1 MSQQFSSS
9 VRSATLALGAVV
21 VTALAITPTAH
32 AAGTLTVCTESSPD
46 GFDIAQYESA
56 VTNDA
61 AGLTIYDQ
69 LLNFKPGGT
78 EVVPGLVQKWAVSAD
93 GLTVTLNLRKGVKF
107 HTTPWFKP
115 TRDFNADDV
124 LWSVNRVNDKKNP
137 AYSVAKNGY
146 IYWEGMEMPSLIK
159 SLDKVDEHTVRF
171 TLTRPEAPFLANLA
185 MAPIGSV
192 YSAEYGAQLQKAG
205 KLDELNTQPI
215 GTGPYV
221 FKSYQKD
228 AVIRY
233 AAHTAYW
240 GGAPKVDN
248 LIFAITVD
256 PNVRVQRLKAGECLV
271 GTNMKAET
279 ATAFDGDPNVKMVR
293 SSPLL
298 TAYVAPNAKAKWTGD
313 KRLREALWLALDKK
327 TYIQAVYG
335 GNATAAATFLPPGIW
350 SFDKSLQNKY
360 DPEKAKPLVK
370 ASGYDGTEL
379 ALFTRIG
386 GSIDGKRAAEIMQSD
401 WAKVGIKVKVQMM
414 EWGEMLKRTGKGEH
428 DITFLNWAGDN
439 GDPDNFFTPN
449 LNCAAVEAGGNKS
462 QWCNKAFD
470 ALIDEARKTIDP
482 KKRTELYMKAQ
493 KLMYDEVGMIPMVYP
508 VLMTAVN
515 KRVSGYLPNPFA
527 NNDFR
532 AVSVK

>member
-1 MSQQFSSS
+1 MTMSQQFSLSL
-9 VRSATLALGAVV
+9 RRAALAL
-21 VTALAITPTAH
+21 TALAGATGAAQ
-32 AAGTLTVCTESSPD
+32 AAGTLSVCTESSPD

-61 AGLTIYDQ
+61 AGLTVYDQ
-69 LLNFKPGGT
+69 LLNFKPGST
-78 EVVPGLVQKWAVSAD
+78 EVVPGLVQKWSISAD
-93 GLTVTLNLRKGVKF
+93 GLTYTLNLRKGVKF
-107 HTTPWFKP
+107 HTTAWFKP

-159 SLDKVDEHTVRF
+159 SFDKIDDYTVRF

-205 KLDELNTQPI
+205 KLEDLNTQPI
-215 GTGPYV
+215 GTGPFV

-228 AVIRY
+228 AIIRY
-233 AAHTAYW
+233 GANTAYW

-279 ATAFDGDPNVKMVR
+279 ATAFDGDANVQMVR

-298 TAYVAPNAKAKWTGD
+298 TAYVAPNAKGKWTGD

-327 TYIQAVYG
+327 SYIQAVYG
-335 GNATAAATFLPPGIW
+335 GNATPAATFLPPGMW
-350 SFDKSLQNKY
+350 SFDKGLQNRF
-360 DPEKAKPLVK
+360 DPEKAKQLVK

-449 LNCAAVEAGGNKS
+449 LSCSAAEAGGNKS
-462 QWCNKAFD
+462 MWCNKAFD
-470 ALIDEARKTIDP
+470 ALIDDARKTADP
-482 KKRTELYMKAQ
+482 NKRTELYVKAQ

-508 VLMTAVN
+508 VYMTAVS
-515 KRVSGYLPNPFA
+515 KKVSGYLPNPFA

>member
-1 MSQQFSSS
+1 MTMTQPFSTP
-9 VRSATLALGAVV
+9 VRTASLALGV
-21 VTALAITPTAH
+21 LAISATAH

-61 AGLTIYDQ
+61 AGLTLYDQ

-78 EVVPGLVQKWAVSAD
+78 EVVPGLAQKWSISAD

-115 TRDFNADDV
+115 SRDFNADDV

-146 IYWEGMEMPSLIK
+146 IYWEGMEMPALIK
-159 SLDKVDEHTVRF
+159 ALDKIDDYTVRF

-185 MAPIGSV
+185 MAPIGSI
-192 YSAEYGAQLQKAG
+192 YSAEYGTQLQKAG
-205 KLDELNTQPI
+205 KLEDLNTQPI
-215 GTGPYV
+215 GTGPFV

-233 AAHTAYW
+233 GAHSAYW

-279 ATAFDGDPNVKMVR
+279 ATAFDGDANVKMVR

-298 TAYVAPNAKAKWTGD
+298 TAYVAPNAKGKWTGD

-335 GNATAAATFLPPGIW
+335 GNATAAATFLPV
-350 SFDKSLQNKY
+350 SYTHL
-360 DPEKAKPLVK
+360 
-370 ASGYDGTEL
+370 
-379 ALFTRIG
+379 
-386 GSIDGKRAAEIMQSD
+386 RAHETM
-401 WAKVGIKVKVQMM
+401 
-414 EWGEMLKRTGKGEH
+414 
-428 DITFLNWAGDN
+428 
-439 GDPDNFFTPN
+439 
-449 LNCAAVEAGGNKS
+449 
-462 QWCNKAFD
+462 
-470 ALIDEARKTIDP
+470 
-482 KKRTELYMKAQ
+482 
-493 KLMYDEVGMIPMVYP
+493 
-508 VLMTAVN
+508 
-515 KRVSGYLPNPFA
+515 
-527 NNDFR
+527 
-532 AVSVK
+532 

>member
-1 MSQQFSSS
+1 M
-9 VRSATLALGAVV
+9 RPNLSAARLLAGLG
-21 VTALAITPTAH
+21 LAAACAAAQ

-46 GFDIAQYESA
+46 GFDIVQYESA

-61 AGLTIYDQ
+61 AGLTLYDQ
-69 LLNFKPGGT
+69 LLLFKPGST
-78 EVVPGLVQKWAVSAD
+78 EVIPGLAQKWEVSAD
-93 GLTVTLNLRKGVKF
+93 GLVVTLHLRKGVKF

-115 TRDFNADDV
+115 TRDFSADDV

-137 AYSVAKNGY
+137 AYSIAKNGY

-159 SLDKVDEHTVRF
+159 SLDKVDDYTVRF
-171 TLTRPEAPFLANLA
+171 TLTRAEAPFVANLA
-185 MAPIGSV
+185 MSPIGTI
-192 YSAEYGAQLQKAG
+192 YSAEYATQLQKAG
-205 KLDELNTQPI
+205 KLEDLNTQPV
-215 GTGPYV
+215 GTGPFV

-233 AAHTAYW
+233 GANTAYW

-256 PNVRVQRLKAGECLV
+256 PNVRIQRLKAGECLV

-279 ATAFDGDPNVKMVR
+279 ASVFDNDANVRMVR
-293 SSPLL
+293 SSPLY
-298 TAYVAPNAKAKWTGD
+298 TAYVAPNAKRKFTSD
-313 KRLREALWLALDKK
+313 KRFREALWLALDKK
-327 TYIQAVYG
+327 TYIQSVYG
-335 GNATAAATFLPPGIW
+335 GNATPAASFLPPGIW
-350 SFDKSLQNKY
+350 SYDKSLANRY
-360 DPEKAKPLVK
+360 DVEKARQLVK

-386 GSIDGKRAAEIMQSD
+386 GSIDGKRAAELMQAD
-401 WAKVGIKVKVQMM
+401 WAKVGVKVRVQMM

-449 LNCAAVEAGGNKS
+449 VNCASVESGGNKS

-470 ALIDEARKTIDP
+470 ALIDEARKTSDP
-482 KKRTELYMKAQ
+482 KKRTELYVKAQ
-493 KLMYDEVGMIPMVYP
+493 KMLYDEVGLIPMVYP
-508 VLMTAVN
+508 VYVTAVN
-515 KRVSGYLPNPFA
+515 KRVSGYVPSPFA